1 MILPTTFQVNWPFS
15 SGAEVH
21 YCHLGFPSGVIL
33 AFLDLQVALIFPTKC
48 LSVQETKGKI
58 NFQDGGHLGFPM
70 GKILAI
76 FDPQAAPILPTK
88 F

>member
-33 AFLDLQVALIFPTKC
+33 AFLDLQVALTFPTKFRVKWPF
-48 LSVQETKGKI
+48 SSEDKGQNKFSRWWPSWI
-58 NFQDGGHLGFPM
+58 SY
-70 GKILAI
+70 GKD
-76 FDPQAAPILPTK
+76 FSY